1 MIERALTLSQLDDL
15 LDRFGGDTAGWPADA
30 AAAAQPLLAEN
41 AQARAMLSAAQRLDA
56 HLAQAMM
63 PEELSSARVGAM
75 ISGLSRRRAA
85 TAPVLYFLRPQRA
98 FAAAFGVAVMFGLG
112 AWTGSAVTPQPDEV
126 ELASLSLS
134 ATSWIAE
141 SY

>member
-1 MIERALTLSQLDDL
+1 MTVRALTLSQLDDL
-15 LDRFGGDTAGWPADA
+15 LDRFGGDMARWPDGAEA
-30 AAAAQPLLAEN
+30 AVQPLLAES
-41 AQARAMLSAAQRLDA
+41 AQARKSLAAAQRLDA
-56 HLAQAMM
+56 SLAQAMV
-63 PEELSSARVGAM
+63 PEELSSAQIGAM

-85 TAPVLYFLRPQRA
+85 SAPVLYFLRPQMA

-126 ELASLSLS
+126 ELAGLSLS